1 MALKEIKTKMDAA
14 REVYP
19 LICDCEGRRKLATI
33 AKKIVKKTDC
43 WKCYS
48 HNDYTIPFFVEQ

>member
-14 REVYP
+14 REVQP
-19 LICDCEGRRKLATI
+19 LINGCEGPKKLYTI
-33 AKKIVKKTDC
+33 ARKIVKLDNC

-48 HNDYTIPFFVEQ
+48 HNDYTIPFIVED

>member
-1 MALKEIKTKMDAA
+1 MKKIIKTKIDAA

-19 LICDCEGRRKLATI
+19 LICDCEGPRALSTI
-33 AKKIVKKTDC
+33 AKKIVKLDNC

-48 HNDYTIPFFVEQ
+48 HNDYTIPFIVEM

>member
-1 MALKEIKTKMDAA
+1 MKKIIKTKIDAA

-19 LICDCEGRRKLATI
+19 LICDCEGRRALSTI
-33 AKKIVKKTDC
+33 AKKIVKLDNC

-48 HNDYTIPFFVEQ
+48 HNDYIIPFVVEM

>member
-33 AKKIVKKTDC
+33 AKKIVKKSDC
-43 WKCYS
+43 
-48 HNDYTIPFFVEQ
+48 